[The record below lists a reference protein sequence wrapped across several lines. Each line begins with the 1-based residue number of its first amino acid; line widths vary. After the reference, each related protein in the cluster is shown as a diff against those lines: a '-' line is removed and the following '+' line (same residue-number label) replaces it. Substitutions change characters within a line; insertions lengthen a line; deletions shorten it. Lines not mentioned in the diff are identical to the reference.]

1 MVQIDIFEK
10 SLYVSNVLGAI
21 IYGLE
26 LYLAF
31 TTIHLLV
38 IDRSRRTRKQK
49 LFYICYIISIVL
61 VQTLGAVSNTA
72 LGYLMWLEHRDFP
85 GGPMAYYTSSAT
97 SWNNFTGLVHRLLKL
112 NMTAPA
118 QYIGVVAI
126 LVESSLPFPV
136 LGIIHA
142 VLSAKGIGVYMAFA
156 VFWGLYA
163 GIAPI
168 LIIYRIAKGTAWP
181 NDDNTVFSAVKF
193 GTMRTTTDTAT
204 DSFFTRM
211 DSELGDN
218 TRLELYIAFTTIY
231 LLIID
236 RSRRTRKQKIFYV
249 SYIISIV
256 LVQALAVASN
266 TALGYLMWLE
276 HRDFPGGPMAYYTGI
291 TTSWNN
297 FTGISSIELTNFLG
311 NLLSLY
317 RCYVIWGRNIPVMI
331 LPVLMFLT
339 ASVMAIITL
348 VQSAGTSIYSSQ
360 SVNYVVLWISIT
372 SSLNVLLTAL
382 ISLRLLSARRRL
394 LKLNITA
401 PTHYIGVVAIL
412 VESSLPFPVLGI
424 LYAVLSAKNIGVYVI
439 FAVFWGMYAGIAPLL
454 IIYRVV
460 KGTAWTNDDNNTVFS
475 DVGITIRTT
484 TITATD
490 SIFTRTDNE
499 LEDNTRAIAL
509 KHLHLS
515 HSSV

>member
-97 SWNNFTGLVHRLLKL
+97 SWNNFTGLVSVEMTNFLGNSLSLYRCYIIWGRNTAVMVLPVLMFLTASAMAIITLVQSDGTSIYSSQSVNFVVIWTSVTSGLNVLLTALICFRLLSARHRLLKL

-218 TRLELYIAFTTIY
+218 TRT
-231 LLIID
+231 
-236 RSRRTRKQKIFYV
+236 
-249 SYIISIV
+249 
-256 LVQALAVASN
+256 
-266 TALGYLMWLE
+266 
-276 HRDFPGGPMAYYTGI
+276 
-291 TTSWNN
+291 
-297 FTGISSIELTNFLG
+297 
-311 NLLSLY
+311 
-317 RCYVIWGRNIPVMI
+317 
-331 LPVLMFLT
+331 
-339 ASVMAIITL
+339 
-348 VQSAGTSIYSSQ
+348 
-360 SVNYVVLWISIT
+360 
-372 SSLNVLLTAL
+372 
-382 ISLRLLSARRRL
+382 
-394 LKLNITA
+394 
-401 PTHYIGVVAIL
+401 
-412 VESSLPFPVLGI
+412 
-424 LYAVLSAKNIGVYVI
+424 
-439 FAVFWGMYAGIAPLL
+439 
-454 IIYRVV
+454 
-460 KGTAWTNDDNNTVFS
+460 
-475 DVGITIRTT
+475 
-484 TITATD
+484 
-490 SIFTRTDNE
+490 
-499 LEDNTRAIAL
+499 IAL
-509 KHLHLS
+509 KNLHSS

>member
-10 SLYVSNVLGAI
+10 SLYVANVFLCI
-21 IYGLE
+21 LYG
-26 LYLAF
+26 
-31 TTIHLLV
+31 
-38 IDRSRRTRKQK
+38 
-49 LFYICYIISIVL
+49 
-61 VQTLGAVSNTA
+61 
-72 LGYLMWLEHRDFP
+72 
-85 GGPMAYYTSSAT
+85 
-97 SWNNFTGLVHRLLKL
+97 
-112 NMTAPA
+112 
-118 QYIGVVAI
+118 
-126 LVESSLPFPV
+126 
-136 LGIIHA
+136 
-142 VLSAKGIGVYMAFA
+142 
-156 VFWGLYA
+156 
-163 GIAPI
+163 
-168 LIIYRIAKGTAWP
+168 
-181 NDDNTVFSAVKF
+181 
-193 GTMRTTTDTAT
+193 
-204 DSFFTRM
+204 
-211 DSELGDN
+211 
-218 TRLELYIAFTTIY
+218 LELYIAFTTIY